1 MSNVNLKLENG
12 ESQQLPIKLIYATK
26 SKYEKD
32 WHSTIH
38 MHPFTEIFYVVKGKG
53 SFIVEDGKINVF
65 EDDLVIVNSNVS
77 HTESSYKSSPLEYIV
92 LGFEGMSLI
101 LDDGNGQDH
110 HQGFSRYNYKNHR
123 TDVLFFME
131 LILKELKNKE
141 KYFETI
147 CQNLLQILIM
157 NIIRNTHTKKV
168 IAPDED
174 VNTECSYIKKY
185 IDNYYAS
192 DITLDHLSSLV
203 FINKYSLIRD
213 FKKYI
218 GLSPIEYLIQ
228 KRLEIAK
235 SLLETTDYSMRQIA
249 EIIGFTSQSY
259 FNQLFK
265 IRIGQTPGEY
275 RISNKQSKKPSKK
288 ENNLSN

>member
-12 ESQQLPIKLIYATK
+12 DSQQLPIKLLYATK

-53 SFIVEDGKINVF
+53 TFIVEDRKINVF

-110 HQGFSRYNYKNHR
+110 YQGFSRYNYKDHR

-131 LILKELKNKE
+131 LILKELKNQE

-147 CQNLLQILIM
+147 SQNLLQILIM

-185 IDNYYAS
+185 IDINYAS
-192 DITLDHLSSLV
+192 DITLDYLASLV

-213 FKKYI
+213 FKKYMGI
-218 GLSPIEYLIQ
+218 SPIE
-228 KRLEIAK
+228 
-235 SLLETTDYSMRQIA
+235 
-249 EIIGFTSQSY
+249 
-259 FNQLFK
+259 
-265 IRIGQTPGEY
+265 
-275 RISNKQSKKPSKK
+275 
-288 ENNLSN
+288 